1 MESAK
6 QVMPRE
12 SIVESISKRETYL
25 SNNPLWL
32 CYQVATP
39 TTVQLTPTEVRTL
52 LGNNNIFADMGD
64 VDELVYFKTGSEAV
78 ARLIE
83 AYMRGAQ

>member
-1 MESAK
+1 MIRDANFSDANDFK
-6 QVMPRE
+6 TGVAGLKL
-12 SIVESISKRETYL
+12 IHIL
-25 SNNPLWL
+25 
-32 CYQVATP
+32 ATP
-39 TTVQLTPTEVRTL
+39 TTVQLTPTEVSTI
-52 LGNNNIFADMGD
+52 LGQNNIFADTGD